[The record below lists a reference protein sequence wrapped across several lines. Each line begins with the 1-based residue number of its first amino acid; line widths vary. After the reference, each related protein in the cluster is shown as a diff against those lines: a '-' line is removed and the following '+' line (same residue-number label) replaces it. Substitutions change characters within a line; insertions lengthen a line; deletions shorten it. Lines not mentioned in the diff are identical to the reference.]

1 MPHSMVNGR
10 QIKAARALLGWSRN
24 ELADRTGVTAPTVK
38 VVEKDSGVLESL
50 ASTRARL
57 CHVLEEEGVAF
68 LNGGAMG
75 VQLVPKD
82 EGLRTEDLNASNDD

>member
-1 MPHSMVNGR
+1 MPYSLVSGR
-10 QIKAARALLGWSRN
+10 QIKAARALLGWSRS

-38 VVEKDSGVLESL
+38 VVEQDSGVLDEL

-57 CHVLEEEGVAF
+57 CNVLAAEGVAF
-68 LNGGAMG
+68 LNGGSIG
-75 VQLVPKD
+75 VQQVQKG